1 MSSVSLTSVSLA
13 YPGGHLGLADVDL
26 RVGDGEFVALI
37 GPSGSGKTTLLRTVA
52 GFVRPTAG
60 SVRIGDA
67 VVADADRC
75 VEPERRGLGMVFQQH
90 AVWPHWS
97 VGRNIEY
104 PLRRSGVRR
113 AERARRVSEALE
125 LVGLAGTE
133 RRNPATLSGGQ
144 RQRVAIARAIVARP
158 RVLLLDE
165 ALSALD
171 EPLRDRLRLELRLL
185 TRELGLTVLHVTHDR
200 SEALALAD
208 RVVVLD
214 GGRVQQ
220 QGAPAELL
228 RRPASAF
235 VAGFIADA
243 TVIEGALDAS
253 GFRAHRPALRVAA
266 DRIERGPETGAAAAG
281 AAGGAASPGWAS
293 PAPGSPVELAVLPE
307 HVRVVPDSE
316 GPAAVASSLFGRD
329 GDDLVVDWNGL
340 RLRSRG
346 RGIRCA
352 AGTRVRVEIE
362 RAIAYP
368 AAPAGR
374 RTAGTEE
381 PDAHEPAAAA
391 PPQSSRTRRGSGA
404 AEAQPAPP
412 MVSA

>member
-26 RVGDGEFVALI
+26 HVGDGEFVALI

-52 GFVRPTAG
+52 GFARPTAG

-90 AVWPHWS
+90 AVWPHWN

-104 PLRRSGVRR
+104 PLRRAGVAR

-214 GGRVQQ
+214 GGRIQQ
-220 QGAPAELL
+220 QGTPAELL
-228 RRPASAF
+228 QRPASAF

-243 TVIEGALDAS
+243 TVIEGALDAR
-253 GFRAHRPALRVAA
+253 GFRARDSALQVPAE
-266 DRIERGPETGAAAAG
+266 RIEGEAGASSSRFGAAEATTG
-281 AAGGAASPGWAS
+281 SGSPS
-293 PAPGSPVELAVLPE
+293 PSCPVELAVLPE
-307 HVRVVPDSE
+307 HVRVAADPD
-316 GPAAVASSLFGRD
+316 GPATVASSLFGRD

-352 AGTRVRVEIE
+352 SGARVRVEVE
-362 RAIAYP
+362 RAIVYP
-368 AAPAGR
+368 SAAVER
-374 RTAGTEE
+374 RSGSTYGIG
-381 PDAHEPAAAA
+381 AAA
-391 PPQSSRTRRGSGA
+391 G
-404 AEAQPAPP
+404 EAQPARPK
-412 MVSA
+412 VRA

>member
-13 YPGGHLGLADVDL
+13 YPGGHLGLADIDL

-37 GPSGSGKTTLLRTVA
+37 GPSGSGKTTLLRTIA

-97 VGRNIEY
+97 VGRNIDY
-104 PLRRSGVRR
+104 PLRRAGVAR
-113 AERARRVSEALE
+113 AERVRRVSEALE
-125 LVGLAGTE
+125 LVGLAGAE

-171 EPLRDRLRLELRLL
+171 EPLRDRLRLELRQL
-185 TRELGLTVLHVTHDR
+185 TRQLGLTVLHVTHDR

-220 QGAPAELL
+220 QGTPAELL
-228 RRPASAF
+228 RSPASAF

-243 TVIEGALDAS
+243 TVIAGGLDGS
-253 GFRAHRPALRVAA
+253 GFRADGLPLHVSSG
-266 DRIERGPETGAAAAG
+266 RIAVGPGAAPPAAE
-281 AAGGAASPGWAS
+281 AASSA
-293 PAPGSPVELAVLPE
+293 APGSTVELAVLPE
-307 HVRVVPDSE
+307 HVRVVPDAD
-316 GPAAVASSLFGRD
+316 GPAVVVSSLFGRD
-329 GDDLVVDWNGL
+329 GDDLVVDLSGL
-340 RLRSRG
+340 RLRSREHG
-346 RGIRCA
+346 VRCA
-352 AGTRVRVEIE
+352 AGTRVRIEIE
-362 RAIAYP
+362 RAIAYA
-368 AAPAGR
+368 AAPAGHR
-374 RTAGTEE
+374 AVGARSAG
-381 PDAHEPAAAA
+381 
-391 PPQSSRTRRGSGA
+391 SRQQPVQGRRGSA
-404 AEAQPAPP
+404 SEAAQPVPP
-412 MVSA
+412 MVNA